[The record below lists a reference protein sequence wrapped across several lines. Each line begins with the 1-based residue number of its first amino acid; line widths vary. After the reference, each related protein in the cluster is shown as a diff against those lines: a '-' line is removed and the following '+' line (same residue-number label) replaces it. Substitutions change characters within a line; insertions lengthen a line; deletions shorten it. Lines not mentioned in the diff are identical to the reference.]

1 MVEADREN
9 FSSKEREGMGV
20 LAREP
25 LVPTCPSLHHE
36 RCGREELSVSC
47 EEAKGARSIL
57 LTWADRSSWARRV
70 SSLTYSC
77 LKMYV
82 MEV

>member
-9 FSSKEREGMGV
+9 FRSKEREGMGV
-20 LAREP
+20 LAGEP